1 MIKYTERLDRALK
14 KAAWAHE
21 QADQHRKGTDVPY
34 IIHPVGVMMI
44 ASNATDDEDI
54 LIACLMHDV
63 IEDVDSSIY
72 SKDQMRADFGDR
84 VVSIVLDVTKD
95 SHTKDWHKQ
104 SQSYLY
110 HLENNAGSEAIIVS
124 ASDKIHNLQSI
135 LVDFE
140 NYGDDIWQM
149 FNTKNSSDQLWWY
162 QEVLKVVKKRS
173 PDLILI
179 NDLQKLVTNLS
190 KIIDT

>member
-21 QADQHRKGTDVPY
+21 QAGQHRKGTEIPY

-72 SKDQMRADFGDR
+72 SKDDMRADFGDR

-95 SHTKDWHKQ
+95 SQAKDWYDQ
-104 SQSYLY
+104 SNSYLQ
-110 HLENNAGSEAIIVS
+110 HLEHKASEEAIIVS

-140 NYGDDIWQM
+140 NCGDDIWQI
-149 FNTKNSSDQLWWY
+149 FNTKNSCDQLWWY
-162 QEVLKVVKKRS
+162 KEVLKVVKKRS
-173 PDLILI
+173 PDLMLI
-179 NDLQKLVTNLS
+179 KDFEKLVSNLS
-190 KIIDT
+190 NIIAT